1 MNDVK
6 LKRIE
11 QILRKSEADGST
23 TTLALNLGDA
33 QWAAM
38 LAALFFWR
46 QQVKQNEEDPGVGVY
61 ETCGAKGID
70 GILEQLEEELDYV
83 LEE

>member
-11 QILRKSEADGST
+11 QILRKSEADGGT
-23 TTLALNLGDA
+23 TTLALNLGDT
-33 QWAAM
+33 QWAA
-38 LAALFFWR
+38 LVAALFFWR
-46 QQVKQNEEDPGVGVY
+46 RKVNQNEEDPGVGIY
-61 ETCGAKGID
+61 ETCGVAGID
-70 GILEQLEEELDYV
+70 EILEQLEEELDFV